1 RNPIAKLA
9 RQDVRIFSHPVGQ
22 LSIAQVPCPHRNI
35 PMKDG
40 GERLHPQLEHPIE
53 HPIVGINAFFANGT
67 SLLGLNTG
75 PSKRKSEGLHPGIRK
90 QTKIVHKPIFKI
102 GIHNIRSAIP
112 HVLALIQKNIPITWT
127 PSLTTFYLAGSR
139 TNPPFKT
146 LRKFASL
153 GRNHSWQTG
162 GKR

>member
-1 RNPIAKLA
+1 
-9 RQDVRIFSHPVGQ
+9 
-22 LSIAQVPCPHRNI
+22 
-35 PMKDG
+35 MKDG

-75 PSKRKSEGLHPGIRK
+75 PSKRKSERLHSGIRK
-90 QTKIVHKPIFKI
+90 QTKIIHKPIFKI

-112 HVLALIQKNIPITWT
+112 LVLALIQKTILITWT
-127 PSLTTFYLAGSR
+127 ASLSLFYVASIM
-139 TNPPFKT
+139 TNLPFKT